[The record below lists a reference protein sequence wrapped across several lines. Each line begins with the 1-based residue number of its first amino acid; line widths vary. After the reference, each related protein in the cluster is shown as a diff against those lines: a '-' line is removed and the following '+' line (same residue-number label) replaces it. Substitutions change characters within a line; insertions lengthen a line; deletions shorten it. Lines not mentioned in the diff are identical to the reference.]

1 MKKTLIALAAVAATG
16 AAFAQSTVTLF
27 GGADLNVRNV
37 TSGTN
42 KFSGMAQDGIYSSRF
57 GVNGTEDLGGGLKGN
72 FHFEGGMNPD
82 VGTSA
87 GFNFTRKST
96 IGLAGG
102 FGEVRLGRDYTPLF
116 TVAGIADPFGTNGVG
131 SSYNM
136 ANAWVEVASSISAQA
151 AANEAGTFVTTNRGN
166 IATTAPSAVSAA
178 AVPASYT
185 YADPNAVRA
194 NNSIAYYSPA
204 FNGFSAA
211 LMYSFGGENTNT
223 QKDVGTMTSLKLAYA
238 NGPINV
244 AFANQVTKGGN
255 AGALATSSA
264 LSLGPVAAGV
274 QGALTAAAQT
284 SCTTAGGIL
293 ATVNGTANAACY
305 SAATAGTAATEDQKY
320 TTNFLAGSYDLG
332 VAKLSLGYKTDKI
345 SEPGDSFTAKS
356 MIYGVTAPVGA
367 LTLKASYVARKI
379 EGEKQGNQ
387 FAVGAVY
394 DLSKRTSVYTTYSVL
409 KNEAGFGNTVGSTVA
424 SAGGV
429 KSKGF
434 EAGVK
439 HNF

>member
-1 MKKTLIALAAVAATG
+1 
-16 AAFAQSTVTLF
+16 
-27 GGADLNVRNV
+27 
-37 TSGTN
+37 
-42 KFSGMAQDGIYSSRF
+42 
-57 GVNGTEDLGGGLKGN
+57 
-72 FHFEGGMNPD
+72 
-82 VGTSA
+82 
-87 GFNFTRKST
+87 
-96 IGLAGG
+96 LAGG
-102 FGEVRLGRDYTPLF
+102 FGEIRLGRDYTPLF
-116 TVAGIADPFGTNGVG
+116 TIAGIADPFGTNGVG

-136 ANAWVEVASSISAQA
+136 ANAMTNVVNGLVRYDTTSTGAVADFDADRNGAAFKGNSITAQA
-151 AANEAGTFVTTNRGN
+151 AANAAGTFMTPNRGN

-178 AVPASYT
+178 AVPASFT
-185 YADPNAVRA
+185 LADPNAVRA

-244 AFANQVTKGGN
+244 AYGNQVTKGGN
-255 AGALATSSA
+255 AGAVSTPSAIGFLAGASTTTTCT
-264 LSLGPVAAGV
+264 AAGGTV
-274 QGALTAAAQT
+274 ISVNSTNDACK
-284 SCTTAGGIL
+284 SE
-293 ATVNGTANAACY
+293 ATV
-305 SAATAGTAATEDQKY
+305 GTAATENQKY

-332 VAKLSLGYKTDKI
+332 VAKLSLGYKTDKLSGYDNAI
-345 SEPGDSFTAKS
+345 TAKT

-367 LTLKASYVARKI
+367 LTLKASYVARKA
-379 EGEKQGNQ
+379 EGEKLGNQ
-387 FAVGAVY
+387 FAMGAVY

-424 SAGGV
+424 SADGV

-434 EAGVK
+434 EIGVK

>member
-1 MKKTLIALAAVAATG
+1 MAAT
-16 AAFAQSTVTLF
+16 ASFAQSTVTLF
-27 GGADLNVRNV
+27 GGADLNVRSV

-42 KFSGMAQDGIYSSRF
+42 KFNGIAQDGIYSSRF
-57 GVNGTEDLGGGLKGN
+57 GVNGTEDLGGGLKAN
-72 FHFEGGMNPD
+72 FHFEGGMAPD

-87 GFNFTRKST
+87 KFDFQRKST
-96 IGLAGG
+96 IGLSGG
-102 FGEVRLGRDYTPLF
+102 FGEVRFGRDYTPLF
-116 TVAGIADPFGTNGVG
+116 TIAGIADPFGTNGVG
-131 SSYNM
+131 SSYNL
-136 ANAWVEVASSISAQA
+136 ANAVTSVETSIGAQA
-151 AANEAGTFVTTNRGN
+151 AANATGTFVTPNRGN

-185 YADPNAVRA
+185 IADPNAVRA

-244 AFANQVTKGGN
+244 AFGNQVTKGGN
-255 AGALATSSA
+255 AGALSTPSA
-264 LSLGPVAAGV
+264 MSIGPVAGGV

-293 ATVNGTANAACY
+293 ATVNGTANAACF
-305 SAATAGTAATEDQKY
+305 SAATAGTAATEDQKV

-332 VAKLSLGYKTDKI
+332 VAKLSLGYKTDKW
-345 SEPGDSFTAKS
+345 SVPGDTSETLKS
-356 MIYGVTAPVGA
+356 MIYGVSAPMGA
-367 LTLKASYVARKI
+367 LTLKASYVTRK
-379 EGEKQGNQ
+379 GDEKMGNQ

-409 KNEAGFGNTVGSTVA
+409 KNEAGLGNTVGSTVA
-424 SAGGV
+424 SAGGL

-439 HNF
+439 HSF

>member
-1 MKKTLIALAAVAATG
+1 MAAT
-16 AAFAQSTVTLF
+16 ASFAQSTVTLF
-27 GGADLNVRNV
+27 GGADLNVRSV

-42 KFSGMAQDGIYSSRF
+42 KFQGMAQDGIYSSRF
-57 GVNGTEDLGGGLKGN
+57 GVNGTEDLGGGLKAG
-72 FHFEGGMNPD
+72 FHFEGGMAPD
-82 VGTSA
+82 VGTS
-87 GFNFTRKST
+87 GKFDFQRKST
-96 IGLAGG
+96 IGLSGG
-102 FGEVRLGRDYTPLF
+102 FGEVRLGRDYTPVF
-116 TVAGIADPFGTNGVG
+116 TIAGIADPFGTNGVG
-131 SSYNM
+131 SSYNV
-136 ANAWVEVASSISAQA
+136 ANALTVVEASISAQA
-151 AANEAGTFVTTNRGN
+151 AANATGTFVTPNRGN

-185 YADPNAVRA
+185 WADPNAVRA

-244 AFANQVTKGGN
+244 AYGNQVTKGGN
-255 AGALATSSA
+255 AGALA
-264 LSLGPVAAGV
+264 VAASATL
-274 QGALTAAAQT
+274 QPTGATCSAPATITAGPTGTQVCNAAAQ
-284 SCTTAGGIL
+284 
-293 ATVNGTANAACY
+293 
-305 SAATAGTAATEDQKY
+305 AGTVATEDQKV

-345 SEPGDSFTAKS
+345 SSSDDSGTLKS

-367 LTLKASYVARKI
+367 LTLKASYVTRKLD
-379 EGEKQGNQ
+379 GDKMNNQ

-409 KNEAGFGNTVGSTVA
+409 KNEEGLGNTVGSTVA

-434 EAGVK
+434 EVGVK
-439 HNF
+439 HSF

>member
-1 MKKTLIALAAVAATG
+1 MKKTLIALAAVAATS
-16 AAFAQSTVTLF
+16 AFAQSTVTLF
-27 GGADLNVRNV
+27 GGADLNVRSV

-42 KFSGMAQDGIYSSRF
+42 KFNGMAQDGIYSSRF
-57 GVNGTEDLGGGLKGN
+57 GVMGTEDLGGGLKAG

-87 GFNFTRKST
+87 KFDFQRKST

-136 ANAWVEVASSISAQA
+136 ANAAVLVQTSINAQT
-151 AANEAGTFVTTNRGN
+151 AANAASTFVTANRGN
-166 IATTAPSAVSAA
+166 IATVVPSAVSAA

-185 YADPNAVRA
+185 LADPNAVRA
-194 NNSIAYYSPA
+194 NNSVAYYSPA

-211 LMYSFGGENTNT
+211 LMYSFGTENTNT
-223 QKDVGTMTSLKLAYA
+223 QKKAGTMTSLKLAYA
-238 NGPINV
+238 NGPVSV
-244 AFANQVTKGGN
+244 AFANQVTKGGD
-255 AGALATSSA
+255 AGALAT
-264 LSLGPVAAGV
+264 
-274 QGALTAAAQT
+274 AAAASLQVLGAT
-284 SCTTAGGIL
+284 CATGAVNATLTTQQCL
-293 ATVNGTANAACY
+293 A
-305 SAATAGTAATEDQKY
+305 AATAGTVATEDQKV

-332 VAKLSLGYKTDKI
+332 VAKLSLGYKTDKL
-345 SEPGDSFTAKS
+345 SEPTDSATFKS

-367 LTLKASYVARKI
+367 VTLKASYVTRKVD
-379 EGEKQGNQ
+379 GDKVGNQ
-387 FAVGAVY
+387 FAVGAIY

-429 KSKGF
+429 SSKGF

>member
-1 MKKTLIALAAVAATG
+1 MKKTLIALATLAAATG
-16 AAFAQSTVTLF
+16 AMAQSTVTLF
-27 GGADLNVRNV
+27 GGADLNVRSV

-42 KFSGMAQDGIYSSRF
+42 KFTGMAQDGIYSSRF
-57 GVNGTEDLGGGLKGN
+57 GVMGTEDLGGGLKAG

-87 GFNFTRKST
+87 KFDFQRKST

-136 ANAWVEVASSISAQA
+136 ANAAVLVETSISAQT
-151 AANEAGTFVTTNRGN
+151 AANAAGTFVTANRGN
-166 IATTAPSAVSAA
+166 IATVVPSAVSAA

-185 YADPNAVRA
+185 LADPNAVRA
-194 NNSIAYYSPA
+194 NNSVAYYSPA

-211 LMYSFGGENTNT
+211 LMYSFGTENTNT
-223 QKDVGTMTSLKLAYA
+223 QKKAGTMTSLKLAYA
-238 NGPINV
+238 NGPVSV
-244 AFANQVTKGGN
+244 AFANQVTKGGD
-255 AGALATSSA
+255 AGALAT
-264 LSLGPVAAGV
+264 
-274 QGALTAAAQT
+274 AAAASLQVLGAT
-284 SCTTAGGIL
+284 CATGAVNATATTQQCL
-293 ATVNGTANAACY
+293 A
-305 SAATAGTAATEDQKY
+305 AATAGTVATEDQKW
-320 TTNFLAGSYDLG
+320 TSNFLAGSYDLG
-332 VAKLSLGYKTDKI
+332 VAKLSLGYKTDKL
-345 SEPGDSFTAKS
+345 SEPTDSATFKS

-367 LTLKASYVARKI
+367 VTLKASYVTRKVD
-379 EGEKQGNQ
+379 GDKVGNQ
-387 FAVGAVY
+387 FAVGAIY

-409 KNEAGFGNTVGSTVA
+409 KNEAGGGNTVGSTVA